1 MKFQAAVLHE
11 YGTPLAIEE
20 IQTVDPKP
28 GDVLIRLHAS
38 GLCHT
43 DLEVIQGSL
52 AYPLPIVLGHE
63 GGRCRRSGGRW
74 RLPRFPW
81 QPCDLLLE
89 P

>member
-1 MKFQAAVLHE
+1 MKFQAAVLHK

-20 IQTVDPKP
+20 IETVDPKP

-52 AYPLPIVLGHE
+52 AYPLPIVLGHAGAGVIE
-63 GGRCRRSGGRW
+63 AKGDAIRYAINLQS
-74 RLPRFPW
+74 
-81 QPCDLLLE
+81 
-89 P
+89 